1 MLQSVVI
8 SGRPHATLDGICA
21 PFGKDLNFSGCIH
34 VVYPLRPG
42 VIQMSEHQGF
52 GELKKPP
59 NPASCA
65 DALTHARARRKT
77 RIEFARLYRTHACIA
92 RARALHA
99 RMARTYCTHAHAH
112 TRALL
117 CLACQGGGGGKQRG
131 AVYGCQTHPDSPKS
145 TWKNCPHSTL
155 PAEKPCA
162 PRGVRMAASNQC
174 SPARQV
180 LQRMRVAVRGEGYL
194 HLRASELFA

>member
-1 MLQSVVI
+1 MWQSVVI

-21 PFGKDLNFSGCIH
+21 PFFSEYALGGRIH
-34 VVYPLRPG
+34 VVCPLRPG

-92 RARALHA
+92 RAACIARTHGTHVLHA
-99 RMARTYCTHAHAH
+99 RARAH
-112 TRALL
+112 TRSLVL
-117 CLACQGGGGGKQRG
+117 
-131 AVYGCQTHPDSPKS
+131 S
-145 TWKNCPHSTL
+145 L
-155 PAEKPCA
+155 P
-162 PRGVRMAASNQC
+162 RR
-174 SPARQV
+174 R
-180 LQRMRVAVRGEGYL
+180 RGETKRGCI
-194 HLRASELFA
+194 RVPNSPRFAQKHMEKLSPFNITG